1 MKTTMPPARSKR
13 CCLCLLLLMF
23 SVSGFSQVDSARQV
37 NKPRLRGLVIGGA
50 AGYGIA
56 LAGLNHLWYADTRR
70 QSFRFFNDNAEWK
83 QVDKLGHVYSAFYFS
98 YGTSRALQACQ
109 VPVRKGDLWGAL
121 TGFAVLVP
129 VEIFDGFSDAYG
141 ASTGDLIADAAG
153 SAFYLGQS
161 YLWNEVRI
169 HPRFSF
175 HRTDYAPQR
184 PNTLGK
190 GLPDEIL
197 KDYNGQTYWLSVDVD
212 KFIHFPKWLNLAVG
226 YGAQGMVYA
235 RTSQNLA
242 AGYGTPYR
250 QYYLSLDFDL
260 TAFKTRSKVWNTLLF
275 VASMIKVPAPSIE
288 FSARGTRFH
297 AFYF

>member
-1 MKTTMPPARSKR
+1 MTTTLPARSKH
-13 CCLCLLLLMF
+13 CLCLLLFLV
-23 SVSGFSQVDSARQV
+23 SISGFSQVDSAQHV
-37 NKPRLRGLVIGGA
+37 NKRRLRGLVIGGA
-50 AGYGIA
+50 AAYGVT
-56 LAGLNHLWYADTRR
+56 LAGLNHLWYTDTHR

-83 QVDKLGHVYSAFYFS
+83 QVDKLGHFYSAFYFS
-98 YGTSRALQACQ
+98 DGTSRALQACQ
-109 VPVRKGDLWGAL
+109 VPARKADLWGAL

-141 ASTGDLIADAAG
+141 ASTGDLVADAAG
-153 SAFYLGQS
+153 AAFYLGQS

-169 HPRFSF
+169 HPKFSF

-197 KDYNGQTYWLSVDVD
+197 KDYNGQTYWLSVDMD

-235 RTSQNLA
+235 RDSQNLA
-242 AGYGTPYR
+242 AGYGAPYR
-250 QYYLSLDFDL
+250 QYYLSLDLDL

-275 VASMIKVPAPSIE
+275 VAGMIKVPAPSVE

>member
-1 MKTTMPPARSKR
+1 MTLPARSKR
-13 CCLCLLLLMF
+13 CLCLLLLLV
-23 SVSGFSQVDSARQV
+23 SISGFSQVDSAQQV
-37 NKPRLRGLVIGGA
+37 NKRRLRGLVIGGA
-50 AGYGIA
+50 AAYGVT
-56 LAGLNHLWYADTRR
+56 LAGLNHLWYTDTRR

-83 QVDKLGHVYSAFYFS
+83 QVDKLGHFYSAFYFS
-98 YGTSRALQACQ
+98 YGTSRALQACH
-109 VPVRKGDLWGAL
+109 VPARKADLWGAL

-141 ASTGDLIADAAG
+141 ASTGDLVADAAG
-153 SAFYLGQS
+153 AAFYLGQS

-169 HPRFSF
+169 HPKFSF

-184 PNTLGK
+184 PNTLGQ

-197 KDYNGQTYWLSVDVD
+197 KDYNGQTYWLSVDMD

-235 RTSQNLA
+235 RDSQNLA
-242 AGYGTPYR
+242 AGYGAPYR
-250 QYYLSLDFDL
+250 QYYLSLDLDL

-275 VASMIKVPAPSIE
+275 VVGMIKVPAPSVE

>member
-1 MKTTMPPARSKR
+1 MTTTPPAQSKR
-13 CCLCLLLLMF
+13 YCLCLLLFL
-23 SVSGFSQVDSARQV
+23 SSASGFSQADSVQQIH
-37 NKPRLRGLVIGGA
+37 KPRLRTLVIGGTA
-50 AGYGIA
+50 AYGLT

-83 QVDKLGHVYSAFYFS
+83 QVDKLGHFYSSFYFS
-98 YGTSRALQACQ
+98 YGTSRALQACR
-109 VPVRKGDLWGAL
+109 VPVRKADLWGAL

-153 SAFYLGQS
+153 STFYLGQS

-169 HPRFSF
+169 HPKFSF

-197 KDYNGQTYWLSVDVD
+197 KDYNGQTYWLSVDMD

-235 RTSQNLA
+235 RTSQNLD
-242 AGYGTPYR
+242 AGVGTPYR
-250 QYYLSLDFDL
+250 QYYLSLDLDL
-260 TAFKTRSKVWNTLLF
+260 SAFKTRSKVWNTLLF

>member
-1 MKTTMPPARSKR
+1 
-13 CCLCLLLLMF
+13 MF